1 MLKKYLYLV
10 VVALFA
16 ALPFA
21 LTSCGDDDDE
31 GSGSNGGSLMGT
43 VTMKFGKLEP
53 TTHYAYCTE
62 WHAGHQKVTGS
73 VLDHLKSG
81 ATFIAYFSDTKLS
94 ADDIYLFQ
102 TRHEGEMQ
110 IETPD
115 EVKVGAEI
123 EIDKCAYS
131 PYPGDFDSAG
141 YFHYDCEGKV
151 TVKSIKGNVVT
162 LKFDNFKFE
171 YILKFHVGNSTFEEV
186 VMNGEIS
193 FAVEE

>member
-10 VVALFA
+10 MVALFA
-16 ALPFA
+16 TLPFA

-43 VTMKFGKLEP
+43 VTMKFGNLEP
-53 TTHYAYCTE
+53 SKHYAYCTH
-62 WHAGHQKVTGS
+62 WSAGHQQVTGS

-81 ATFIAYFSDTKLS
+81 ATFVAYFSDTKLS
-94 ADDIYLFQ
+94 ADDIYLLE
-102 TRHEGEMQ
+102 TRHDGMMQ

-115 EVKVGAEI
+115 AVTVGAEI
-123 EIDKCAYS
+123 SIDKCHYER
-131 PYPGDFDSAG
+131 YTGDYDNAG
-141 YFHYDCEGKV
+141 YFCKECTGKV
-151 TVKSIKGNVVT
+151 TVKSIKNDVVT
-162 LKFDNFKFE
+162 LKFDNFTFE
-171 YILKFHVGNSTFEEV
+171 YISKFSVGNSTFKEV